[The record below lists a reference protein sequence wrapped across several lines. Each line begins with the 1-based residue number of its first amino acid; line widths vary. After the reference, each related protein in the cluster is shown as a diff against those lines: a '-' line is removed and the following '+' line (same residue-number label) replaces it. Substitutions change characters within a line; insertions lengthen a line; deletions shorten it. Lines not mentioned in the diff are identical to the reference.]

1 MPGRVQPG
9 RTPEY
14 PPGKRKPNPPTAP
27 RKKRNTPPMAYVHRA
42 IRSILPTLRRHAAR
56 VAGIGAASAVLA
68 GGVVVPVVANAGPFA
83 PSESLVAQA
92 APAAEPTKPAA
103 KPAAAR
109 PAAKKQASRSAA
121 RPAPPTARQLHP
133 RGIPAYQV
141 SFTPNADQIRNA
153 RAIVKTGQ
161 QLHLPPRAWVIAVAT
176 ACQESQLHNLGNLGS
191 RNDHD
196 SLGLFQQRPSSGWG
210 TPRQVTN
217 PTYASTKFY
226 QALVRVPGWWR
237 MPLTQAAQRV
247 QVSAFPNHYAKWEK
261 HAGNLVLATYSAGPY
276 AKQAAATR

>member
-1 MPGRVQPG
+1 M
-9 RTPEY
+9 
-14 PPGKRKPNPPTAP
+14 AP
-27 RKKRNTPPMAYVHRA
+27 VHRA

-68 GGVVVPVVANAGPFA
+68 GGVVMPMVANSGPFA
-83 PSESLVAQA
+83 PADNLVAEA
-92 APAAEPTKPAA
+92 TPVAEPTKPAA
-103 KPAAAR
+103 PKPAAPKR
-109 PAAKKQASRSAA
+109 PAPKKPASRSAA
-121 RPAPPTARQLHP
+121 RPKPPSARQMHP
-133 RGIPAYQV
+133 RGIPAGQA
-141 SFTPNADQIRNA
+141 SFTPRADQIRNA
-153 RAIVKTGQ
+153 RAIVKVGQ

-176 ACQESQLHNLGNLGS
+176 ACQESQLHNLGNLGA

-226 QALVRVPGWWR
+226 KALIRVPGWWKL
-237 MPLTQAAQRV
+237 PLTQSAQRV

-261 HAGNLVLATYSAGPY
+261 QAGHLVLATYGTGPY